1 MKPSER
7 LQSLDALRG
16 FDMLFIMGFASLVVA
31 VCGLWPNAVT
41 DSIASQMGHASWD
54 GFTHHDTIFPLFLF
68 IAGVSFP
75 FSLSKQR
82 SLGLSTGTIYAK
94 IVRRALTLVLLGVI
108 YNGLFRLDFE
118 NLRIASV
125 LGRIGLAWG
134 IAAVLYLNFGV
145 KARIAIAAA
154 ILVGY
159 GLLSALVAAPDVAG
173 AGPLTREGC
182 LAGYVDRLLLP
193 GKLYGKTFDP
203 EGLLS
208 TVPAVVTAMLGMFTG
223 EFVRRQD
230 LSGGR
235 KASWMIAAAVALLV
249 AGLAFNVV
257 RADALFHPDHGV
269 PSAEF
274 IPAARKLPDEPIAE
288 MRMKLRAVSRQVC
301 VVRPVR
307 AADAGIEILNVLRAQ
322 HRLERGVQPLA
333 RPPVPLI
340 LAQVNAHL
348 HRPVIGGAAAER
360 PGVGI
365 ADDLVAALRDQVRI
379 AAERGAHTRGKF
391 LDIRHGA
398 LERNGRLFHI
408 RRVNFQQRGR
418 VPQARGADAQRSD
431 GRDCSVKARSRRG
444 SPYS

>member
-159 GLLSALVAAPDVAG
+159 GLLSALV
-173 AGPLTREGC
+173 
-182 LAGYVDRLLLP
+182 
-193 GKLYGKTFDP
+193 
-203 EGLLS
+203 
-208 TVPAVVTAMLGMFTG
+208 VTAMLGMFTG

-249 AGLAFNVV
+249 AGLAFNGVV
-257 RADALFHPDHGV
+257 PVNKSLWSSTF
-269 PSAEF
+269 
-274 IPAARKLPDEPIAE
+274 
-288 MRMKLRAVSRQVC
+288 VC
-301 VVRPVR
+301 VVAAYSLAMFALFYYLIDVR
-307 AADAGIEILNVLRAQ
+307 GWRRWTLFFRVVGLNS
-322 HRLERGVQPLA
+322 
-333 RPPVPLI
+333 I
-340 LAQVNAHL
+340 TIYLAQRIVGFGRISDFFLGGVASKCPEALAAVVNSA
-348 HRPVIGGAAAER
+348 GY
-360 PGVGI
+360 
-365 ADDLVAALRDQVRI
+365 VAVCWL
-379 AAERGAHTRGKF
+379 F
-391 LDIRHGA
+391 LYFLYRKNVF
-398 LERNGRLFHI
+398 LK
-408 RRVNFQQRGR
+408 V
-418 VPQARGADAQRSD
+418 
-431 GRDCSVKARSRRG
+431 
-444 SPYS
+444 

>member
-249 AGLAFNVV
+249 AGLAFNGVV
-257 RADALFHPDHGV
+257 PVNKSLWSSTF
-269 PSAEF
+269 
-274 IPAARKLPDEPIAE
+274 
-288 MRMKLRAVSRQVC
+288 VC
-301 VVRPVR
+301 VVAAYSLAMFALFYYLIDVR
-307 AADAGIEILNVLRAQ
+307 GWRRWTLFFRVVGLNS
-322 HRLERGVQPLA
+322 
-333 RPPVPLI
+333 I
-340 LAQVNAHL
+340 TIYLAQRIVGFGRISDFFLGGVASKGPEALAAVVNSA
-348 HRPVIGGAAAER
+348 GY
-360 PGVGI
+360 
-365 ADDLVAALRDQVRI
+365 VAVCWL
-379 AAERGAHTRGKF
+379 F
-391 LDIRHGA
+391 LYFLYRKNVF
-398 LERNGRLFHI
+398 LK
-408 RRVNFQQRGR
+408 V
-418 VPQARGADAQRSD
+418 
-431 GRDCSVKARSRRG
+431 
-444 SPYS
+444 

>member
-145 KARIAIAAA
+145 
-154 ILVGY
+154 
-159 GLLSALVAAPDVAG
+159 
-173 AGPLTREGC
+173 
-182 LAGYVDRLLLP
+182 
-193 GKLYGKTFDP
+193 
-203 EGLLS
+203 
-208 TVPAVVTAMLGMFTG
+208 
-223 EFVRRQD
+223 
-230 LSGGR
+230 
-235 KASWMIAAAVALLV
+235 
-249 AGLAFNVV
+249 
-257 RADALFHPDHGV
+257 
-269 PSAEF
+269 
-274 IPAARKLPDEPIAE
+274 
-288 MRMKLRAVSRQVC
+288 
-301 VVRPVR
+301 
-307 AADAGIEILNVLRAQ
+307 
-322 HRLERGVQPLA
+322 
-333 RPPVPLI
+333 
-340 LAQVNAHL
+340 
-348 HRPVIGGAAAER
+348 
-360 PGVGI
+360 
-365 ADDLVAALRDQVRI
+365 
-379 AAERGAHTRGKF
+379 
-391 LDIRHGA
+391 
-398 LERNGRLFHI
+398 
-408 RRVNFQQRGR
+408 
-418 VPQARGADAQRSD
+418 
-431 GRDCSVKARSRRG
+431 
-444 SPYS
+444 